1 MKDKKKIIE
10 EIKEKIPINGSNQH
24 HRVFSIKNSQNEDN
38 NYDILKINSKY
49 TDEDNKSCELD
60 DLKFNKIFDKTEP
73 LVMAPYIAASN
84 VINNYE
90 GLMLFT
96 FGYSGVGKSYTIFGS
111 DDKPAEPEKPAE
123 SEKPAEPEKPAV
135 QGKPGIL
142 NSIFNSIQD
151 VDNIE
156 VKIYEIYGMGL
167 NNTTNFNKNVYQKY
181 INHEIKLNGSIYT
194 IGESKVV
201 DNSDS
206 INGIEITQDKLPKF
220 LKNLNSINDNIA
232 NRRGIIKE
240 DQPVNYDLGGFKH
253 TEENDNIYIKTIK
266 KTKNNP
272 DSSRSILCYELIIKK
287 NKQNIPFI
295 VVDLPGKEIIKD
307 SFGKEGEALL
317 KIKSDENIDDNF
329 LKKNF
334 FNILNKLY
342 ELSEKDSN
350 ELFKDIKQNE
360 VGDNEQNEVKDI
372 KVNYKILS
380 NNVTESIAKNFRN
393 EN

>member
-10 EIKEKIPINGSNQH
+10 EIKDKIPINGSKQED
-24 HRVFSIKNSQNEDN
+24 RVFSIKNSQNEDN

-181 INHEIKLNGSIYT
+181 INHTIELRDDNYT
-194 IGESKVV
+194 IVESEVV

-253 TEENDNIYIKTIK
+253 TEGENDNIYIKTIK

-287 NKQNIPFI
+287 INKIYH
-295 VVDLPGKEIIKD
+295 L
-307 SFGKEGEALL
+307 
-317 KIKSDENIDDNF
+317 
-329 LKKNF
+329 
-334 FNILNKLY
+334 
-342 ELSEKDSN
+342 
-350 ELFKDIKQNE
+350 
-360 VGDNEQNEVKDI
+360 
-372 KVNYKILS
+372 
-380 NNVTESIAKNFRN
+380 
-393 EN
+393 